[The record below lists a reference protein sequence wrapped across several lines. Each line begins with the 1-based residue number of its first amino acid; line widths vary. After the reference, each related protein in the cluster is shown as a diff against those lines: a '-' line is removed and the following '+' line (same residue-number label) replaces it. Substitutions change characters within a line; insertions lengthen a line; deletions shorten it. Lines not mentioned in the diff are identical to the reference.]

1 MSLPLRPRRSVLYMP
16 GANARALD
24 KARTLPTD
32 GLILD
37 LEDAVAP
44 DAKDLAREQVVAA
57 IRQGGYGPRE
67 LIVRINALASP
78 WGRADVA
85 AVAGCGA
92 DAVLA
97 PKIESAADVLALIA
111 ALDEAGAA
119 ADLPVWAMVETPRA
133 FLRLEAIAGAH
144 SRLAVLV
151 VGTSDLVKDLH
162 ARHSKERAE
171 TATARSLVVLAARA
185 FGLGALDGVHLDLED
200 DAGLACA
207 CVQGRDM
214 GYDGKT
220 LIHPKQIAAANA
232 AFGPSAQELIA
243 AREIVAAWLD
253 AEAAGRGVVVV
264 SGRLVEQLHVKE
276 AERLLAIAEAI
287 ERNATAA

>member
-1 MSLPLRPRRSVLYMP
+1 MP

-24 KARTLPTD
+24 KARTLPAD

-44 DAKDLAREQVVAA
+44 DAKDLARQQVVAA

-97 PKIESAADVLALIA
+97 PKIESAADMLALIA

-119 ADLPVWAMVETPRA
+119 PGLAVWAMVETPSA

-171 TATARSLVVLAARA
+171 TATARSLAVLAARA
-185 FGLGALDGVHLDLED
+185 FGLGVLDGVHLDLED
-200 DAGLACA
+200 EAGLAFACA
-207 CVQGRDM
+207 QGRDM

-232 AFGPSAQELIA
+232 AFGPSSQELIA
-243 AREIVAAWLD
+243 AREIVAAWRD
-253 AEAAGRGVVVV
+253 AQAAGRGVVVV
-264 SGRLVEQLHVKE
+264 NGRLVERLHVDE

-287 ERNATAA
+287 EHNATAA

>member
-1 MSLPLRPRRSVLYMP
+1 MNLPLRPRRSVLYMP

-24 KARTLPTD
+24 KARTLPAD

-44 DAKDLAREQVVAA
+44 DAKDLARQQVVAA
-57 IRQGGYGPRE
+57 IRQGGYRPRE

-119 ADLPVWAMVETPRA
+119 AGLPVWAMVETPRA

-171 TATARSLVVLAARA
+171 TATARSLAVLAARA
-185 FGLGALDGVHLDLED
+185 FGRGALDGVHLDLED
-200 DAGLACA
+200 DAGLAFACA
-207 CVQGRDM
+207 QGRDM

-232 AFGPSAQELIA
+232 AFGPSSQELIA

-253 AEAAGRGVVVV
+253 AQAAGRGVVVV
-264 SGRLVEQLHVKE
+264 NGRLVEQLHVDE

-287 ERNATAA
+287 EHNSTSA

>member
-1 MSLPLRPRRSVLYMP
+1 MNLPLRPRRSVLYMP

-24 KARTLPTD
+24 KARALPAD

-44 DAKDLAREQVVAA
+44 DAKDLARQQVVAA

-67 LIVRINALASP
+67 LVVRINPPASS

-97 PKIESAADVLALIA
+97 PKIESAADVLSLVA
-111 ALDEAGAA
+111 ALDEAGAPA
-119 ADLPVWAMVETPRA
+119 GLPVWAMVETPRA

-144 SRLAVLV
+144 PRLAVLV

-162 ARHSKERAE
+162 ARHSRDRAE
-171 TATARSLVVLAARA
+171 TATARSLAVLAARA
-185 FGLGALDGVHLDLED
+185 YGLGALDGVHLDLDD
-200 DAGLACA
+200 DAGLELACA
-207 CVQGRDM
+207 QGRDM

-232 AFGPSAQELIA
+232 AFGPSPAELTA
-243 AREIVAAWLD
+243 AGEIVAAWRD
-253 AEAAGRGVVVV
+253 AQAAGRGVVVI
-264 SGRLVEQLHVKE
+264 SGRLVERLHVEE
-276 AERLLAIAEAI
+276 AQRQLAIAEAI
-287 ERNATAA
+287 ARNAMAA

>member
-1 MSLPLRPRRSVLYMP
+1 MSPTLRARRSVLYMP

-24 KARTLPTD
+24 KARGLPAD

-44 DAKDLAREQVVAA
+44 DAKDLARQQVVAA
-57 IRQGGYGPRE
+57 IGQGGYGPRE
-67 LIVRINALASP
+67 LVVRINALSSP

-97 PKIESAADVLALIA
+97 PKIESAGDVQALVE
-111 ALDEAGAA
+111 ALDEAGAPSG
-119 ADLPVWAMVETPRA
+119 LPVWAMVETPRA

-144 SRLAVLV
+144 ARLAVLV

-162 ARHSKERAE
+162 ARHSKERTE
-171 TATARSLVVLAARA
+171 TATARSLAVLAARA
-185 FGLGALDGVHLDLED
+185 FGLGALDGVHLDLGD
-200 DAGLACA
+200 DDGLACA
-207 CVQGRDM
+207 CAQGRDM

-232 AFGPSAQELIA
+232 AFAPSAEELST
-243 AREIVAAWLD
+243 AREIVAEWRNAQ
-253 AEAAGRGVVVV
+253 AAGRGVVVV
-264 SGRLVEQLHVKE
+264 NGRLVEQLHVDE
-276 AERLLAIAEAI
+276 AERLLAVAEAI
-287 ERNATAA
+287 ALDASAA